1 MIKANALTRL
11 YGDAVAVDKVSFE
24 IGPREIVGLLGH
36 NGAGKSTIMKMITGF
51 LEPSSGNVT
60 VEGLDTI
67 SERAAVQKLLGYLPE
82 NCPLYPEMTV
92 LEYLE
97 YAARLHGVPEEKTW
111 QRIGFAVEKTRLASV
126 GQKAISQLSRGYR
139 QRLGVA
145 QAVLNEPRLL
155 ILDEPT
161 NGLDPS
167 QILEMRSLIRE
178 LSETATIVVSTHI
191 MQEVQA
197 VCSRVIVINSG
208 KVALDANL
216 KELQSADRIYVEL
229 TEELKHLDGLLASPG
244 AGTGD
249 CEVIN
254 YQKKENQYC
263 YTIKPNKLSASDTVP
278 LVARLLVENGAKI
291 YAIHPVVRDLET
303 IFGEITLGAK
313 LNSNGKGDIE
323 KIEEAGPAL

>member
-11 YGDAVAVDKVSFE
+11 YGDALAVDKVSFE

-36 NGAGKSTIMKMITGF
+36 NGAGKTTIMKMITGF
-51 LEPSSGNVT
+51 LEPSSGEVT
-60 VEGLDTI
+60 VEGLDTVT
-67 SERAAVQKLLGYLPE
+67 ERAAVQKLLGYLPE
-82 NCPLYPEMTV
+82 NCPLYPEMSV

-97 YAARLHGVPEEKTW
+97 YAASLRGVPEDKKW
-111 QRIGFAVEKTRLASV
+111 QRIGFAIEKTKLASV
-126 GQKAISQLSRGYR
+126 AQKSINQLSRGFR

-178 LSETATIVVSTHI
+178 LAETATIVISTHI

-197 VCSRVIVINSG
+197 VCSRVIIINAG
-208 KVALDANL
+208 KVAMDANL
-216 KELQSADRIYVEL
+216 KELQSADRIYVVFNKEMKNL
-229 TEELKHLDGLLASPG
+229 ESLLANG
-244 AGTGD
+244 GD
-249 CEVIN
+249 CKVIS
-254 YQKKENQYC
+254 YKKSDEQHSY
-263 YTIKPNKLSASDTVP
+263 ILKPNKLPASDAVP
-278 LVARLLVENGAKI
+278 IVTRLLVENGAGI

-303 IFGEITLGAK
+303 IFGEITLGTK
-313 LNSNGKGDIE
+313 PNKNGKGDIE
-323 KIEEAGPAL
+323 KAEEGEPALYED